1 MELNEI
7 RALAEKIILRPGDL
21 IIDTFTNSK
30 GFLMFRR
37 RHIDMIKD
45 DMYLWQVNWFSHNR
59 KLIYTN
65 IDFYEEEILDKSV
78 DGMHYGEMTNRRL
91 ADKLYSGYQI

>member
-30 GFLMFRR
+30 GFL
-37 RHIDMIKD
+37 K
-45 DMYLWQVNWFSHNR
+45 VP
-59 KLIYTN
+59 
-65 IDFYEEEILDKSV
+65 
-78 DGMHYGEMTNRRL
+78 
-91 ADKLYSGYQI
+91 

>member
-65 IDFYEEEILDKSV
+65 IDFYEEESLKISIAMGTV
-78 DGMHYGEMTNRRL
+78 EWHP
-91 ADKLYSGYQI
+91 ASGGNNDQMECI